1 MARCALIGNDVIQEM
16 YSIKIYLRTMTI
28 LEISL
33 EVFLIPLKNDQGR
46 RDIIYQYN
54 IIKIPCVLFEQ

>member
-1 MARCALIGNDVIQEM
+1 M